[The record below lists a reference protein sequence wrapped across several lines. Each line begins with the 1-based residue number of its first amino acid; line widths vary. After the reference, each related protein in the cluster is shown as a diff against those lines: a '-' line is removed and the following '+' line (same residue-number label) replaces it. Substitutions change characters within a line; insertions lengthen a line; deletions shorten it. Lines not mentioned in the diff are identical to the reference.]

1 MANVR
6 EKAGKL
12 FFDFRY
18 QGVRCREYTALPD
31 TAENR
36 KVAGKLL
43 DKLIRE
49 MAVGPFSYRAFFPD
63 SPVAWKF
70 DLPSADDASAVTQS
84 TVAIQPPF
92 QRIAPPVR
100 RVQPLITTPLV
111 SVFAE
116 QWFNESKVSW
126 RATYRQ
132 TIRDILDSHVYPELG
147 QYHLSD
153 ITRAQLLAFRAV
165 IAAKRGKKAD
175 TTLSPARINVIMLVI
190 RQVLEEGADRFEYV
204 SPFVRIKPLKIPKSD
219 VEPFKLK
226 EVKLILDTVR
236 ADFKTYYI
244 TRFFTGMRTGEIDGL
259 KWKYVDF
266 ERRQIMVRETIV
278 RGEEEETKN
287 NYSQRDIHMNEMVYQ
302 ALLAHRSITQPISE
316 FVFCNTSGQPLDN
329 LNVTKRVWYPLMRYL
344 AIPLR
349 RPYQTRHTAA
359 TLWLAAGENPE
370 WIARQMGHAN
380 TEMLFTTYSRF
391 VPNLTR
397 QDGSALEKLISPM
410 FGDMT
415 SKTNTNNDGNTDTD
429 SNTHNKIDKKSVS
442 NTSSVISTRNSR
454 GLPLQLRAANEAEG
468 DSSTESSN
476 AEPSDINTISQPSD
490 VTTIPESKQAPKL
503 THSSRNLKC

>member
-12 FFDFRY
+12 FLDFRY

-36 KVAGKLL
+36 KIAGKLL

-49 MAVGPFSYRAFFPD
+49 MAVGMFNYRTFFTD

-70 DLPSADDASAVTQS
+70 DLPSADDANVVNQS
-84 TVAIQPPF
+84 TVAIQRPLN
-92 QRIAPPVR
+92 RVAAPLHR
-100 RVQPLITTPLV
+100 AQPLITTPLV

-147 QYHLSD
+147 QFALSD

-219 VEPFKLK
+219 VEPFKLE

-302 ALLAHRSITQPISE
+302 AVKQR
-316 FVFCNTSGQPLDN
+316 
-329 LNVTKRVWYPLMRYL
+329 
-344 AIPLR
+344 
-349 RPYQTRHTAA
+349 A
-359 TLWLAAGENPE
+359 TL
-370 WIARQMGHAN
+370 
-380 TEMLFTTYSRF
+380 SR
-391 VPNLTR
+391 
-397 QDGSALEKLISPM
+397 LEVE
-410 FGDMT
+410 T
-415 SKTNTNNDGNTDTD
+415 A
-429 SNTHNKIDKKSVS
+429 SNSFHL
-442 NTSSVISTRNSR
+442 
-454 GLPLQLRAANEAEG
+454 GM
-468 DSSTESSN
+468 
-476 AEPSDINTISQPSD
+476 
-490 VTTIPESKQAPKL
+490 
-503 THSSRNLKC
+503 